1 MGSLRNLHLFEYILH
16 FIAEFAFE
24 HLEALEASA
33 RVVDG
38 LHALSDNQKSE
49 PPTFKR
55 DSACSAYPLYGN
67 CFPFFFFQASPYKPR
82 TEPGTTDPV
91 SMQIRLKNYS
101 KAARELDRAEKN
113 GRCKEAVCLV
123 LHARIAEGTGERT
136 QALAYARR
144 AAARFGPESG
154 LKAGDY
160 NDIGVILYRHGPH
173 DPETLKLAETVL
185 RQADTVYKA
194 VVHTSAS
201 NIRLNLATVLE
212 AEGRTK
218 ESKEIMDVLNARGIL
233 IDPEMA
239 ILGDF
244 QAPERQR

>member
-1 MGSLRNLHLFEYILH
+1 MDYMRSN
-16 FIAEFAFE
+16 
-24 HLEALEASA
+24 
-33 RVVDG
+33 
-38 LHALSDNQKSE
+38 NQKSE
-49 PPTFKR
+49 PPTFKKR
-55 DSACSAYPLYGN
+55 FSLFGLSAIWKL
-67 CFPFFFFQASPYKPR
+67 FPILFLSGFALQAEDK
-82 TEPGTTDPV
+82 PGTTDPV

-123 LHARIAEGTGERT
+123 LHARIAEGTGDGT

-160 NDIGVILYRHGPH
+160 NDIGVILYHGPH
-173 DPETLKLAETVL
+173 DPETLKLAETAL